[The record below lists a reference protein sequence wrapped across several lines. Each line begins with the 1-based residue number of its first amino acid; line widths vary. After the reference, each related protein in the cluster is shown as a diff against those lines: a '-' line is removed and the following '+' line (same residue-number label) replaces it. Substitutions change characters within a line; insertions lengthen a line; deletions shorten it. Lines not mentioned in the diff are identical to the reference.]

1 MRRVLVL
8 EPYEGIREVIEAVVR
23 LLGHEPVAAEPGV
36 PLADLQPLHAAVIE
50 PAAPA
55 APKLLEALL
64 EEDPQFPI
72 IYVSIVAGELE
83 MLAVEPV
90 AYLLKPFA
98 VSDLSRALER
108 ALDTADDDG

>member
-8 EPYEGIREVIEAVVR
+8 EPYEGIRDVIEAVVR
-23 LLGHEPVAAEPGV
+23 VLGHEPVAAAPGV
-36 PLADLQPLHAAVIE
+36 PLEELQPVHAAVIE

-55 APKLLEALL
+55 APKLLQALL
-64 EEDPQFPI
+64 KEDPQFPI

-108 ALDTADDDG
+108 ALETADDDS